1 MCLRRMKRRW
11 GLHDLFITNY
21 LCIALRMLVK
31 SLITRVNVTLLSL
44 WSTYKCT
51 DDTNCK
57 NGGFLYRIIFCSK
70 LFFILSNDFFG
81 SSTIHDY

>member
-31 SLITRVNVTLLSL
+31 SLITRVNVTLSSL

-57 NGGFLYRIIFCSK
+57 HDGLLYMLVSYFAVNFS
-70 LFFILSNDFFG
+70 FFNQLNKQNM
-81 SSTIHDY
+81 